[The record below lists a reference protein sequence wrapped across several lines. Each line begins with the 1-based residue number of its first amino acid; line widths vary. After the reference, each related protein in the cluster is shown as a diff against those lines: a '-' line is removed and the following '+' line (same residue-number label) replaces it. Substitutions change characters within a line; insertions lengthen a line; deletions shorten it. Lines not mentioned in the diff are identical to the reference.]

1 MRECGNARMEKL
13 EIRNLEHGTLNSK
26 LLNVFAMILSV
37 AWRNVWRNKTRSI
50 IMITS
55 IALGLVVG
63 VFYMAFMQGMVDAR
77 IESATKSELA
87 HIQIHAPHFLDNNE
101 TSLVIND
108 AKQLTSEIQKTSG
121 VKAVSYRL
129 VAEPFVMAAH
139 GTGGGRLVGVVP
151 EMEKQVTDIAEHL
164 IDGTY
169 LEKSG
174 RMPPVVIGEKLAKN
188 LNLKVG
194 SKINIQLVD
203 LNGDLSSKGFRVG
216 GIYKTSNTGFDEVYL
231 FVNYDELQ
239 AQLGTATD
247 VAHEIAILAD
257 GGDQADLLKPAI
269 EKLAAGQEVKTWKEL
284 SPEMSLLTDSMD
296 QYMYVFI
303 LIILLG
309 LCFGIINTMLMAV
322 LERTKEIGM
331 LMAIGMNKRRIFSMI
346 ILESVMLTL
355 TGGIFGI
362 GLGALVTKF
371 FETTPIN
378 LSMFS
383 EGLESYGYAA
393 LVYTSLKPE
402 MLVIIS
408 ILVIITGLLSAIYPA
423 RKALK
428 LNPAEATRTE

>member
-1 MRECGNARMEKL
+1 
-13 EIRNLEHGTLNSK
+13 
-26 LLNVFAMILSV
+26 
-37 AWRNVWRNKTRSI
+37 
-50 IMITS
+50 
-55 IALGLVVG
+55 
-63 VFYMAFMQGMVDAR
+63 MAFMQGMVDAR

-87 HIQIHAPHFLDNNE
+87 HLQIHAPHFLDNNE

-108 AKQLTSEIQKTSG
+108 AQKLTAEIQKTGG
-121 VKAVSYRL
+121 VKAASYRL

-139 GTGGGRLVGVVP
+139 GTGGGRLIGVIP

-216 GIYKTSNTGFDEVYL
+216 GIYKTSNTGFDVIYM
-231 FVNYDELQ
+231 FVNYAELQ
-239 AQLGTATD
+239 AQLGTMPD

-257 GGDQADLLKPAI
+257 GGDQAELLKPAI

-346 ILESVMLTL
+346 ILESVMLTV

-362 GLGALVTKF
+362 GMGALVTKF

>member
-1 MRECGNARMEKL
+1 
-13 EIRNLEHGTLNSK
+13 
-26 LLNVFAMILSV
+26 
-37 AWRNVWRNKTRSI
+37 
-50 IMITS
+50 MITS

-63 VFYMAFMQGMVDAR
+63 VFYMAFMQGMVDTR

-87 HIQIHAPHFLDNNE
+87 HLQIHAPHFLDNNE
-101 TSLVIND
+101 TAIVIKD
-108 AKQLTSEIQKTSG
+108 AQKLTAEIQKASG
-121 VKAVSYRL
+121 VKAASYRL

-139 GTGGGRLVGVVP
+139 GTGGGRLIGVIP
-151 EMEKQVTDIAEHL
+151 EMEKKVTDIAEHL

-174 RMPPVVIGEKLAKN
+174 RIPPVLIGEKLAKN
-188 LNLKVG
+188 LNLKIG

-216 GIYKTSNTGFDEVYL
+216 GIYKTSNTGFDEIYL

-239 AQLGTATD
+239 AQLGTMPD
-247 VAHEIAILAD
+247 VAHEIAILAE

-269 EKLAAGQEVKTWKEL
+269 EKLVAGQEVKTWKEL

-346 ILESVMLTL
+346 ILESVMLTV

-362 GLGALVTKF
+362 GLGALITKF

-428 LNPAEATRTE
+428 LNPAEATRTD

>member
-1 MRECGNARMEKL
+1 
-13 EIRNLEHGTLNSK
+13 
-26 LLNVFAMILSV
+26 MILSV

-50 IMITS
+50 VMITS

-63 VFYMAFMQGMVDAR
+63 VFYMAFMQGMVDTR

-87 HIQIHAPHFLDNNE
+87 HLQIHAPHFLDNNE
-101 TSLVIND
+101 TAIVIKD
-108 AKQLTSEIQKTSG
+108 AQKLTAEIQKASG
-121 VKAVSYRL
+121 VKAASYRL

-139 GTGGGRLVGVVP
+139 GTGGGRLIGVIP
-151 EMEKQVTDIAEHL
+151 EMEKKVTDIAEHL

-174 RMPPVVIGEKLAKN
+174 RIPPVLIGEKLAKN
-188 LNLKVG
+188 LNLKIG

-216 GIYKTSNTGFDEVYL
+216 GIYKTSNTGFDEIYL

-239 AQLGTATD
+239 AQLGTMPD
-247 VAHEIAILAD
+247 VAHEIAILAE

-269 EKLAAGQEVKTWKEL
+269 EKLVAGQEVKTWKEL

-346 ILESVMLTL
+346 ILESVMLTV

-362 GLGALVTKF
+362 GLGALITKF

-428 LNPAEATRTE
+428 LNPAEATRTD

>member
-1 MRECGNARMEKL
+1 
-13 EIRNLEHGTLNSK
+13 
-26 LLNVFAMILSV
+26 MILSV

-87 HIQIHAPHFLDNNE
+87 HLQIHAPHFLDNNE

-108 AKQLTSEIQKTSG
+108 AQQLTAEIQKTSG
-121 VKAVSYRL
+121 VKAASYRL

-174 RMPPVVIGEKLAKN
+174 RMPPVLIGEKLAKN

-216 GIYKTSNTGFDEVYL
+216 GIYKTSNTGFDEIYL
-231 FVNYDELQ
+231 FVNYVELQ
-239 AQLGTATD
+239 AQLINAPG
-247 VAHEIAILAD
+247 VAHEIAILAE

-346 ILESVMLTL
+346 ILESVMLTV

-393 LVYTSLKPE
+393 VVYTSLKPE

-408 ILVIITGLLSAIYPA
+408 ILVVITGLLSAIYPA

-428 LNPAEATRTE
+428 LNPAEATRTD